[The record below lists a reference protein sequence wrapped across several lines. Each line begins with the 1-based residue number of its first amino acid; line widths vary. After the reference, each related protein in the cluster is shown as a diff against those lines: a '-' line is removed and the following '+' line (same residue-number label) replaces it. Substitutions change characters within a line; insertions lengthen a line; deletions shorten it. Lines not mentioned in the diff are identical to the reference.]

1 MSISPAP
8 ASPACPT
15 ASEPRRRPPTA
26 SPAVRGQNTPSL
38 PGAYSM
44 CHFSAASP
52 PGPKP
57 RSSPQPPPSCSPSC
71 RSLPK
76 RHLTRPSLS
85 PPSPRRGH
93 PTSTKASRS
102 HSPCF
107 PHDSTPALVRPG
119 AEAEGVWG
127 GQAALP
133 PPRGLPCLG
142 DVLSRP
148 PPTTSHVP
156 SRPTPAPRADVLF
169 SKGPSPR
176 SWPRS
181 PRSHPRSRSSL
192 TVLVT
197 VGSRHCFLSASA
209 ARLST

>member
-1 MSISPAP
+1 
-8 ASPACPT
+8 
-15 ASEPRRRPPTA
+15 
-26 SPAVRGQNTPSL
+26 
-38 PGAYSM
+38 M

-52 PGPKP
+52 PGPKQ
-57 RSSPQPPPSCSPSC
+57 RSSPRPPPGCSPSC

-85 PPSPRRGH
+85 PPEEGPLLRQKPCEVTVPVFPTAPLPRWCGR
-93 PTSTKASRS
+93 
-102 HSPCF
+102 
-107 PHDSTPALVRPG
+107 G

-142 DVLSRP
+142 EILSCP

-176 SWPRS
+176 SWPQS